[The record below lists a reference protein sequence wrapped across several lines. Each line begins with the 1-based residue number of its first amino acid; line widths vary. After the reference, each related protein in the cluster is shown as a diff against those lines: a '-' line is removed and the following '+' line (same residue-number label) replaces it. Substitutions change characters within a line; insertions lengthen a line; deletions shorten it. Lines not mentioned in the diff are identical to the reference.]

1 MKKMIDERDDAVDKK
16 VEETKEED
24 PVVITAAPT
33 PVEEAVVAPAVVAPV
48 IAPVVAPVPVLA
60 LFAVVPADVSARI
73 ATDPSRRYAAVE
85 VDPMILEAARE
96 DPMALDLLE
105 EVIQMAIDQATE
117 SANRGGGGGK

>member
-1 MKKMIDERDDAVDKK
+1 MVESCAEALTADQTVHLVARILLAASDNAIRDNKSCFERVWCAVDMSRFFI
-16 VEETKEED
+16 VSFFC
-24 PVVITAAPT
+24 A
-33 PVEEAVVAPAVVAPV
+33 
-48 IAPVVAPVPVLA
+48 
-60 LFAVVPADVSARI
+60 VSARI
-73 ATDPSRRYAAVE
+73 APDPSRRYAAVE